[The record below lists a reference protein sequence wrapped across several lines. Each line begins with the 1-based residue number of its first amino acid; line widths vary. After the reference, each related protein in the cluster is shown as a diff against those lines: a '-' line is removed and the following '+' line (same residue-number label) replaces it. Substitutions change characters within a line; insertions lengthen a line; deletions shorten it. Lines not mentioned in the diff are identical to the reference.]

1 VSPAATGGRDSAE
14 PGAGA
19 AAQARPWPL
28 YGRIHSAS
36 HAVGACLR
44 CRGHG
49 LADRSLTYLMRMNRQ
64 ARGALVMGLRYAEL
78 DDLREYAPVRALT
91 PTET

>member
-1 VSPAATGGRDSAE
+1 
-14 PGAGA
+14 
-19 AAQARPWPL
+19 
-28 YGRIHSAS
+28 
-36 HAVGACLR
+36 
-44 CRGHG
+44 
-49 LADRSLTYLMRMNRQ
+49 MRMNRQ